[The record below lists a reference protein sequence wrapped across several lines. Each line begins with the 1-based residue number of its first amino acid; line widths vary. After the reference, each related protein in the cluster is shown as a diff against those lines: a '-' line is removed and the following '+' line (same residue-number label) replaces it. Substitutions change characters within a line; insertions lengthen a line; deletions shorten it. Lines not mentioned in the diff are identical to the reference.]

1 MLSRPAIASVLL
13 VLLVRAAVHAS
24 ERDYMQRGEE
34 RLTADYQIKYD
45 RAVRYVLSR
54 AWRKDVVVRM
64 VDIPPFQAEWAVG
77 IARTSSGYQAFE
89 VIASKHIWAEL
100 GLGMAAVERKKT
112 DYHTIRPILHERP
125 ISDALSA
132 RIAVLWRR
140 VLADPRNYGK
150 DPGLYLD
157 TDQFTYH
164 VSFLPRERLTAYVV
178 GWGPRTEQLMNVASA
193 LANYAEGAREG
204 ELIKAIRKAERKLG
218 I

>member
-1 MLSRPAIASVLL
+1 MLIRPAIASAVL
-13 VLLVRAAVHAS
+13 VLLVRAPVHAS

-34 RLTADYQIKYD
+34 KLTADYQIKYD

-64 VDIPPFQAEWAVG
+64 IDIPPFQAERAAG
-77 IARTSSGYQAFE
+77 IARTSTGYQAFE
-89 VIASKHIWAEL
+89 VTASKHIWGEL
-100 GLGMAAVERKKT
+100 GLGSDYPKRKKR
-112 DYHTIRPILHERP
+112 DYHSIRPILHERP
-125 ISDALSA
+125 MSDALSG
-132 RIAVLWRR
+132 RIAALWRR
-140 VLADPRNYGK
+140 VLADPRNYGR

-178 GWGPRTEQLMNVASA
+178 GWGPRTGQLMNVAFA

-204 ELIKAIRKAERKLG
+204 ELITAIRKAERKLG